1 MSGNKAIALIG
12 HLGRGN
18 SSLDGQTLRTK
29 LVLAELEKRAALPVI
44 AVDTGWISRRPLRVL
59 YKTFRAFRQA
69 NIVLIMPGERGLRV
83 LLPFY
88 QILGSLCGRAIH
100 YLVVGGWLPD
110 FVHDRPKTVTRLQKV
125 NGIYVQSTRMV
136 ASLQAA
142 GLSNVRFLPNFK
154 DFREPIPARA
164 ATQDQLSLVFLSR
177 IIPDK
182 GVEHCFEALRILA
195 ERNRRPKVR
204 LDLWGAIPDQ
214 YKEWFENLLQRNVPG
229 VHYKGPLEPGLVV
242 DRLSQYDAMLFPTW
256 YRGEG
261 FPGVIID
268 AYAAGIPVIASDWHD
283 NAEFVTD
290 LQTGVIF
297 ETGSIDQL
305 VASISRLLEQP
316 ELLAQMKHAA
326 TTAAKNYH
334 VDVVLPP
341 LLRQLGIEQK

>member
-12 HLGRGN
+12 HMGRGN
-18 SSLDGQTLRTK
+18 PSLDGQTLRTK
-29 LVLAELEKRAALPVI
+29 LVLAELEKRAVLPVI
-44 AVDTGWISRRPLRVL
+44 AVDTGWFSRRPLQVL
-59 YKTFRAFRQA
+59 YKTFRAFQQA
-69 NIVLIMPGERGLRV
+69 NIVLIMPGERGLQI

-88 QILGSLCGRAIH
+88 QMLDSIYGRPIH

-110 FVHDRPKTVTRLQKV
+110 FVHDRPKTVARLQKV
-125 NGIYVQSTRMV
+125 DGIYVQSTRMV

-154 DFREPIPARA
+154 NFRGPVTARA
-164 ATQDQLSLVFLSR
+164 ATHDQLSLVFLSR
-177 IIPDK
+177 VIPDK
-182 GVEHCFEALRILA
+182 GVEHCFEALRILS
-195 ERNRRPKVR
+195 ERNRNMKVR

-214 YKEWFENLLQRNVPG
+214 YKEWFENLLQRDVPG
-229 VHYKGPLEPGLVV
+229 VQYKGPLEPELVV

-283 NAEFVTD
+283 NAEFVTN

-297 ETGSIDQL
+297 KTGSVDQL
-305 VASISRLLEQP
+305 VTSISRLLEQP
-316 ELLAQMKHAA
+316 ELLAHMKHAA
-326 TTAAKNYH
+326 AKAAQNYH
-334 VDVVLPP
+334 VDLVLPP
-341 LLRQLGIEQK
+341 LLRQLGVEQK